1 VSRFYI
7 PTLIFILLVIEGTIF
22 QLVTP
27 PYNEIDV
34 MLVPRFVIIMIVF
47 IGIHFGR
54 FSSIIYGLAFGLI
67 YDIVYTQL
75 LGVYIFGFGFIGYAF
90 AYTYKQIQDSLLFHL
105 LLMLVAVASFEYYQ
119 FGLYKLIGITDLQAN
134 VFFYERFLPSM
145 LLNFAFAVVIYYPVK
160 GLISHVRK
168 QANLRER

>member
-7 PTLIFILLVIEGTIF
+7 PTLVFILLVIEGTIF

-27 PYNEIDV
+27 PQNEMDV
-34 MLVPRFVIIMIVF
+34 TLVPRFVIVMIVF

-54 FSSIIYGLAFGLI
+54 FSSIVYGLAFGLI

-75 LGVYIFGFGFIGYAF
+75 LGVYMFGFGFIGYAC
-90 AYTYKQIQDSLLFHL
+90 AYTYKQIQDSLFFHL
-105 LLMLVAVASFEYYQ
+105 LLMLAAVSFFEYYQ

-134 VFFYERFLPSM
+134 LFFYERFLPGII
-145 LLNFAFAVVIYYPVK
+145 LNIAFAIIVYYPVK
-160 GLISHVRK
+160 KLITHVSK
-168 QANLRER
+168 QASLRER